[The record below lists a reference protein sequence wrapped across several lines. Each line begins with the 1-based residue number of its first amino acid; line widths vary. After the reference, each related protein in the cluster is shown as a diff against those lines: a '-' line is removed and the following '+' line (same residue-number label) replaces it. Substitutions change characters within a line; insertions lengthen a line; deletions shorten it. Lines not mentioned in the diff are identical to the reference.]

1 MTATA
6 KASRTQRPN
15 MKQILALA
23 SLPGIA
29 ALTWL
34 AMASETFGDS
44 HETIIKSHGYS
55 RFGELKYPADFT
67 HLDYV
72 NPDAPKGGEIST
84 WSQGSFDS
92 IHRYAP
98 KGEFE
103 SASGVFFEDLMA
115 GTLDEADALYCLL
128 CETIEYPE
136 SRQWIIFNLRKDV
149 TFSDGTPLKAS
160 DIVFSHE
167 ILLDKGIES
176 IKQVYKDILGAEA
189 LDDHR
194 VKFSFT
200 EGLPPSILSEQ
211 IKIVAGTPAFSE
223 AWWGGN
229 DKDGNPRDFGLG
241 TLEAPMGTGAYVLGD
256 MDVGRTIT
264 YSRSPNYWGAD
275 HPLNVGQNNF
285 DEITYEYYGDP
296 DAALEGFKAGSYIFR
311 NENSSL
317 FWATRYDFPAVNDG
331 YVVKTELPDG
341 TLASAQGYLL
351 NMRREK
357 FQDPRVREALG
368 YMFNFEWSNRTLF
381 YDLYT
386 RTTSFWGNSDME
398 AKGPP
403 SAEELALLEDVKQYF
418 PESLMTADAVMP
430 PTSTENQLDRRNLRA
445 ASKLLDEAGWGV
457 GDDGMR
463 RNAAGEVLQIEILS
477 YSPAFDRI
485 NNPFI
490 ENLKRLGIDAA
501 QRRVDVGTFLEQRRS
516 LDFDII
522 GSGVGNSLTP
532 GIGLR
537 QWFSSAS
544 AANKTSDGRNLSGVS
559 NEGIDILMERA
570 IASKSREELTLNIRV
585 MDRALRSLYIWVPQW
600 FKDVHTVAYWDVFGR
615 PEEVPPYGLGAFSL
629 WWYDEDKAARLK
641 AAGAL

>member
-6 KASRTQRPN
+6 KASRIVRPN
-15 MKQILALA
+15 MKRMLALA

-34 AMASETFGDS
+34 AMASESFGDS

-84 WSQGSFDS
+84 WAQGSFDS

-167 ILLDKGIES
+167 ILLEKGIES

-194 VKFSFT
+194 VKFTFT

-223 AWWGGN
+223 AWWSGT
-229 DKDGNPRDFGLG
+229 DKDGEPRDFGIG
-241 TLEAPMGTGAYVLGD
+241 TLEAPMGTGPYLLGD
-256 MDVGRTIT
+256 MDVGRSIT
-264 YSRSPNYWGAD
+264 YSRSPNYWGTD

-296 DAALEGFKAGSYIFR
+296 DAALEGFKAGSYTYR
-311 NENSSL
+311 SENSSL

-331 YVVKTELPDG
+331 YVIKAELEDG
-341 TLASAQGYLL
+341 TLASAQGYLI

-381 YDLYT
+381 YDLYA

-463 RNAAGEVLQIEILS
+463 RNAAGEVLKIEILS

-537 QWFSSAS
+537 QWFSSES

-570 IASKSREELTLNIRV
+570 IASESREELTLNIRV

-600 FKDVHTVAYWDVFGR
+600 FKDVHTVAYWDVFDR
-615 PEEVPPYGLGAFSL
+615 PEEIPPYGLGAFSL
-629 WWYDEDKAARLK
+629 WWYDEEKAARLK